1 MTAFF
6 QDWTMVA
13 GDSRTLRFTVTGDDG
28 AVADLTGA
36 SSVRWGCVRRLAN
49 GSFVAPPAVTKTLGT
64 GVTLVDPSGGIIE
77 VTLSPADTAALP
89 GGRYYHQLE
98 LTSAAGGV
106 ATLATGTLTLAP
118 DLLT

>member
-28 AVADLTGA
+28 AAADLTGA
-36 SSVRWGCVRRLAN
+36 QSVRWGCVRRQAN
-49 GSFVAPPAVTKTLGT
+49 GSVASPALEKTLGD
-64 GVTLVDPSGGIIE
+64 GVAVIDPAAGTIE
-77 VTLSPADTAALP
+77 VTLSPSDTAALP

-98 LTSAAGGV
+98 MTSAAGDV
-106 ATLATGTLTLAP
+106 ATLATGTLMIAP

>member
-28 AVADLTGA
+28 AAADLTGA
-36 SSVRWGCVRRLAN
+36 LSVRWGCVRRQAN
-49 GSFVAPPAVTKTLGT
+49 GSFVPTPALEKTLGA
-64 GVTLVDPSGGIIE
+64 GVTLIDPAGGTIE
-77 VTLSPADTAALP
+77 VTLSPSDTAALP
-89 GGRYYHQLE
+89 GGRYHHQLE
-98 LTSAAGGV
+98 LTSAAGDV